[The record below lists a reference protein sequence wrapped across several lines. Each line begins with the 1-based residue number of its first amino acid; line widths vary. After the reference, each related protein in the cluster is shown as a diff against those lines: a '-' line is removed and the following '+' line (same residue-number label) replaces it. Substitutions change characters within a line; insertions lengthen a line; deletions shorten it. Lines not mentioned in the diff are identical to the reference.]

1 MKVEHK
7 PIIQDTIDR
16 LQYCSSEYMKELEVL
31 NKKYNPHE
39 KVNYSTDPSKFRFPI
54 EAAI

>member
-1 MKVEHK
+1 MKLEHK